1 MIRRSSITSCYVDDA
16 QSLIFDSSLRDL
28 RDRHVRTRNGLSN
41 GSFDRDG
48 AAGSAAGAPAN
59 RGRLPV
65 LVVDDWREVNR
76 TRLEAERLRFER
88 EGEAFPWDWKRL
100 LMAHWAE
107 KVLAFTEVG
116 REVGKVVGKE
126 SESVD
131 GRMGMSGPPRP
142 PRPSPP
148 TLTSTSFE
156 PCVPGQHRR
165 QR

>member
-48 AAGSAAGAPAN
+48 AGGSAAGAPAN

-76 TRLEAERLRFER
+76 TRLETERLRFER

-116 REVGKVVGKE
+116 HEVGKLVGK
-126 SESVD
+126 ESVD
-131 GRMGMSGPPRP
+131 GRMGGPLRPP

-148 TLTSTSFE
+148 TLTSFE